1 MDTND
6 NRVFLEDPLV
16 NTLIKGEQDTAELG
30 ANTDAN
36 HTYTNKK
43 NEICSGRYFL
53 FDAYDRICFFLGI
66 SYFYINSKR
75 KMT

>member
-1 MDTND
+1 MEIQIANSVKLLLGKWMALK
-6 NRVFLEDPLV
+6 NC
-16 NTLIKGEQDTAELG
+16 KGEQDTAELG

-43 NEICSGRYFL
+43 NEIFSGRYFL

-66 SYFYINSKR
+66 SYFYIN
-75 KMT
+75 